1 MSAGNATVMLAAAA
15 ILLAG
20 TAMAQAQTCED
31 QYKACVKRGHAAGE
45 CRTSTDRCLKTG
57 RWIGP
62 AGGEYPVSKKK

>member
-1 MSAGNATVMLAAAA
+1 MRMRFVAAMLAAAFV
-15 ILLAG
+15 LLAN
-20 TAMAQAQTCED
+20 APAAQAQTCDD
-31 QYKACVKRGHAAGE
+31 QYKACVKRGHTPSE